1 MPEWKRHPERQLKA
15 QNTYSPDRRTSRE
28 TLFSRQS
35 YWNGPGLEHLYL
47 RENHEHTAVDGLI
60 LGVKDQVPFRA
71 HLWLYAINQPVTV
84 PTIVAVVFNE
94 GNIVGLRLPRG
105 KFLLP
110 ILLPL
115 LSKR

>member
-1 MPEWKRHPERQLKA
+1 VLFLFIAAGEAGENPVMER
-15 QNTYSPDRRTSRE
+15 NVMWSPWS
-28 TLFSRQS
+28 
-35 YWNGPGLEHLYL
+35 GPGLEHLYL
-47 RENHEHTAVDGLI
+47 REDHEHIAADGLI
-60 LGVKDQVPFRA
+60 LGVKDQVPFRV
-71 HLWLYAINQPVTV
+71 HLWLYAINQPETV
-84 PTIVAVVFNE
+84 PTVVAVVFNE